1 MTCNDFSL
9 EGPWHENVWA
19 PLLYILMIGEARW
32 VTAWHLCSCDIIKM
46 LIWQHTNYVSWR
58 DDTGKHLAPP
68 LSLTWPFTAILR
80 SSDTCPLLCC
90 PLSFSLSLF
99 FPSIH
104 SLHPKVNH
112 RRVDA
117 LSRKLVNVFSPRRCY
132 LLPADRAMNSGP
144 TWNSYCYQKHKI
156 PITLGVRAETRKWN
170 RYS

>member
-1 MTCNDFSL
+1 MTWKRLSSPAVHTYDRRGAVCHSMAFMFMWHYQNAHMTAHQLCILTRRHRKTFGTSTLTDMTFHCDPTFLRYMSPPVLPSL
-9 EGPWHENVWA
+9 
-19 PLLYILMIGEARW
+19 
-32 VTAWHLCSCDIIKM
+32 
-46 LIWQHTNYVSWR
+46 
-58 DDTGKHLAPP
+58 
-68 LSLTWPFTAILR
+68 F
-80 SSDTCPLLCC
+80 
-90 PLSFSLSLF
+90 LSLF
-99 FPSIH
+99 FSPSIH